1 MHVPQIFNWFDFK
14 VLSASFPNGLSDTD
28 SHGFFLG
35 SQPHA
40 VSADLPCMRGH
51 PPPFSSNKLLL
62 MFKYVISMYFFP
74 RSLYFCINPL
84 NMLCGCQLIFG
95 CMWSKSIHLS
105 DSLDHVGCPSL
116 LSYRSGQLT
125 CHHFLLIFVYQLTPQ
140 LLLPTAFSS
149 INVTRNSILFL

>member
-95 CMWSKSIHLS
+95 CMWTKSIQLHIFFLPLDLITASSSMLISPLLAGWSERHTFRLS
-105 DSLDHVGCPSL
+105 LALYLCSL
-116 LSYRSGQLT
+116 
-125 CHHFLLIFVYQLTPQ
+125 
-140 LLLPTAFSS
+140 
-149 INVTRNSILFL
+149 N